1 MTDDGLVVGREQL
14 LRVLQDEFE
23 RALDGRGRLVTVS
36 GEPGIGKTTLV
47 EAFAERVHRRG
58 AAVLWG
64 SAWESGGTSAYWPW
78 LQVLRS
84 ARHGFGMDVPD
95 LAPAADTAG
104 PTPVDA
110 AAAEQGRLAQFD
122 LVGECLERM
131 AAARPVVIVLEDV
144 HAFGVA
150 STRMLQYLATQ
161 ARPSRTLFVATYRDV
176 EARFSTAGDVIDA
189 LAASGTALGV
199 PALTR
204 DQVRQLAGTLDD
216 ASVDAIAV
224 RTDGNPLFVAEVVR
238 FLAQS
243 GGSVL
248 DVPLPTGLRQA
259 MRARLRRIRETGGPS
274 CADVLTA
281 AAVIGDDVYP
291 ALLADV
297 VGLSL
302 DTVLD
307 AVGEPVRAGL
317 LLESAQVP
325 PRYRFAHDMLRD
337 TAYAELTPRRR
348 AQLHLLVGRALAQ
361 QPGRTEHHARIAHH
375 LLRAIP
381 AAADAAEQA
390 VQHAAFA
397 GDQASSALAYE
408 DAARWYAA
416 ALTALDHAPA
426 ASSASRCELL
436 LRQGAAL
443 LAAGQ
448 ITAAGSALE
457 QATVLARRE
466 ADAGLFGRA
475 ALLRTEHLDFNAVDR
490 PAIALLAE
498 AADLLAGTGDAT
510 EARVQARL
518 AVARRHARTDEAQ
531 DAARRAVA
539 IARRGVDPAALAEAA
554 GDVERAAE
562 ACLWHVTFQ
571 LEIGER
577 ADAERALAALVD
589 LAERSHRPLLRMYAL
604 SRQSTLA
611 ALSGRFA
618 DAARLA
624 DDAWRVATDGGLP
637 DADAVLWG
645 QLFTIW
651 QHTDLADADEERMER
666 IVRHLAVHSPLPQA
680 HAAPLVLVELAHG
693 QTVEAATR
701 FEALVAEIDT
711 LPRDMVYIWTLVMLA
726 AACVELDAE
735 RHAQR
740 IHDALVPYADRICVA
755 AGAVACGGAVSHHL
769 GGLDALTGRLDRA
782 DRHLTDA
789 VQRHRRLGAL
799 PMLTRS
805 LHAHEAVLLRR
816 SGPGDAQRARVAGD
830 EAREL
835 ADRLGM
841 TKVARVNPPR
851 PLELVRDGDVWTVCG
866 EGRTVQLADS
876 LGLRYLHIL
885 VDNPA
890 TEISALDL
898 VKHAAGA
905 PPTVDT
911 SRQDQIDERAR
922 AAYRARLAEL
932 DSDLAEAQAWN
943 DPGRAEQI
951 ASERDFLIREI
962 TTAYGLGGRARPL
975 GSDLERARV
984 NVTRAIRSAIRKLAA
999 HEPEL
1004 AHKVG
1009 VAVQTGSFCR
1019 YTPD

>member
-1 MTDDGLVVGREQL
+1 
-14 LRVLQDEFE
+14 
-23 RALDGRGRLVTVS
+23 
-36 GEPGIGKTTLV
+36 
-47 EAFAERVHRRG
+47 
-58 AAVLWG
+58 
-64 SAWESGGTSAYWPW
+64 
-78 LQVLRS
+78 
-84 ARHGFGMDVPD
+84 
-95 LAPAADTAG
+95 
-104 PTPVDA
+104 
-110 AAAEQGRLAQFD
+110 
-122 LVGECLERM
+122 M

-150 STRMLQYLATQ
+150 STRMLQYLAAQ

-176 EARFSTAGDVIDA
+176 EARLSTTGELIEAV
-189 LAASGTALGV
+189 AASGTALDV
-199 PALTR
+199 PPLTR
-204 DQVRQLAGTLDD
+204 DQVRQLAGRLDD
-216 ASVDAIAV
+216 GSVDAIAAH
-224 RTDGNPLFVAEVVR
+224 TDGNPLFVAEVVR

-243 GGSVL
+243 GGPVR
-248 DVPLPTGLRQA
+248 DVALPAGLRQA
-259 MRARLRRIRETGGPS
+259 MRARLRRIRETGGPA
-274 CADVLTA
+274 CAEALTA
-281 AAVIGDDVYP
+281 AAVIGDDVDP

-297 VGLSL
+297 VGLSP
-302 DTVLD
+302 DAVLD

-317 LLESAQVP
+317 LLESAQPP

-348 AQLHLLVGRALAQ
+348 AQLHLLVGRALARR
-361 QPGRTEHHARIAHH
+361 PDRTEQNARVAHH

-390 VQHAAFA
+390 VEHAAAA
-397 GDQASSALAYE
+397 GDQAGSALAYE

-416 ALTALDHAPA
+416 AVTALDHAPA
-426 ASSASRCELL
+426 ASDARRCELL

-448 ITAAGSALE
+448 IAAAGSVLE
-457 QATVLARRE
+457 KATEMARRD
-466 ADAGLFGRA
+466 ADAALFGRA

-518 AVARRHARTDEAQ
+518 AVARRHAQTGEAR

-539 IARRGVDPAALAEAA
+539 IARSGGDPAALASALSAQLYDQWGRHDPRTALTTAAEIATLAEAA

-562 ACLWHVTFQ
+562 ACLWHLTFQ

-577 ADAERALAALVD
+577 AAADRAVAALVD

-604 SRQSTLA
+604 SRQSTMA
-611 ALSGRFA
+611 ALSGRFG
-618 DAARLA
+618 DAARSA

-645 QLFTIW
+645 QLFAIW
-651 QHTDLADADEERMER
+651 QHTDLADGDEERMER

-693 QTVEAATR
+693 QTVEAAAR
-701 FEALVAEIDT
+701 FEALLLEIDA
-711 LPRDMVYIWTLVMLA
+711 LPRNMVYVWTLVMLA
-726 AACVELDAE
+726 AACVALDAE
-735 RHAQR
+735 RHARR
-740 IHDALVPYADRICVA
+740 IYDALAPYADRICVA
-755 AGAVACGGAVSHHL
+755 AGAVACAGAVSHYL
-769 GGLDALTGRLDRA
+769 GRLDALTGRLDRA
-782 DRHLTDA
+782 DEHLTDA
-789 VQRHRRLGAL
+789 VRRHRRLGAL
-799 PMLTRS
+799 PMLARS

-816 SGPGDAQRARVAGD
+816 SGPGDAERARAAGD

-835 ADRLGM
+835 AERLGM
-841 TKVARVNPPR
+841 TKAGQVNPAP
-851 PLELVRDGDVWTVCG
+851 PLELVRDGEVWTVCG
-866 EGRTVQLADS
+866 DGRTVQLADS
-876 LGLRYLHIL
+876 LGLRYLDVL
-885 VDNPA
+885 VSNPA

-898 VKHAAGA
+898 VEHVAGVPA
-905 PPTVDT
+905 VADT

-922 AAYRARLAEL
+922 AAYRTRLAEL

-951 ASERDFLIREI
+951 ASERDFLIHEI
-962 TTAYGLGGRARPL
+962 TAAYGLGGRARPL
-975 GSDLERARV
+975 NSELERARV

-1004 AHKVG
+1004 ARKVG
-1009 VAVQTGSFCR
+1009 VAVRTGSFR
-1019 YTPD
+1019 SYTPD